1 MLPLKSDES
10 LLLAAEARRKIWASQ
25 HPLSRV
31 SICVS
36 TTSEHA
42 AHRADVDIFARPEVH
57 VIHKLVEHH
66 CTVGVDHSFQRLQLG
81 LREHRTAVGVGITGV
96 DVSIVQEAVH
106 PLHDCPRGRPM
117 RETATPRRA
126 VAHELAAVAEQKG
139 NLIAAET
146 VIEVQGDGERA
157 GVLIVHAPR
166 RAPSADLRDGRAQ
179 GAREARGA
187 QNTRRARAKL
197 GGGRSCATT
206 DLMHA
211 LRRGHATPR
220 GVKCCAP
227 GAGGL
232 PANYLLNLVLNLTLN
247 VLDLG
252 KFTRE
257 G

>member
-1 MLPLKSDES
+1 MYP
-10 LLLAAEARRKIWASQ
+10 RR
-25 HPLSRV
+25 R
-31 SICVS
+31 
-36 TTSEHA
+36 EHA

-57 VIHKLVEHH
+57 VIHELVEHH
-66 CTVGVDHSFQRLQLG
+66 CTVGVDHSFERLQLG
-81 LREHRTAVGVGITGV
+81 LREHRTAVGVCITGV
-96 DVSIVQEAVH
+96 DVSIVQEAVN
-106 PLHDCPRGRPM
+106 PLHDCRCGRPL
-117 RETATPRRA
+117 RETTTPGRA
-126 VAHELAAVAEQKG
+126 VAHELTAVAEQKG

-232 PANYLLNLVLNLTLN
+232 PANYLLNLVLNLALN

-252 KFTRE
+252 KLVFR
-257 G
+257 GSPFDSCRNHLYLLFRGSHCCQMKYSYNRNLY